1 MIGRVSTEEANR
13 QGKNSRANILH
24 RAGVPRSHQC
34 NELHP
39 FWEIQAAV
47 SGYGKPRRDR
57 RDGLV

>member
-1 MIGRVSTEEANR
+1 MIGGVSTEEANG
-13 QGKNSRANILH
+13 QGKNSRANILL

-47 SGYGKPRRDR
+47 SGHGKPQRGGW
-57 RDGLV
+57 DGLV